1 MKVSAPQRLAVSIAA
16 LGVMVGLS
24 MISLESARPTSLLDA
39 MSGREPYFPPFSW
52 FGLGVRPLLVG
63 FMLVELVCVAVPP
76 LRWRRVSG
84 EGPRRPLVYVSWG
97 LGLALVALQ
106 AWSASR
112 AAEDLLFGA
121 KVMAGTL
128 VVWGL
133 TVAGGR
139 FGLLNGFALAA
150 LASLGGLDDVQ
161 QVQRLLAS
169 DGVTPGAVL
178 VLVAVLAGAVWT
190 LTFLTRRPAPSAE
203 VPVRAPPPISG
214 LGMTATAG
222 ALLSLPAALSS
233 FVPGMMDVQ
242 RTLQQSGSVYRALW
256 IGLAVLPTIV
266 WSFIYF
272 RPRAV
277 ASVWKRWNPEL
288 DEVSATLA
296 ARALLPPG
304 LRDALLLNV
313 AFAVAIDVT
322 LGFGTGLV
330 AAALVA
336 TLIVLDGLD
345 EWRFRVTHGALTTV
359 LEVQRV
365 PEVDAVLH
373 RLSSNGVPAVA
384 RARHYRVVDQF
395 FAPNVPVEVMV
406 PAARADEAKAL
417 LAT

>member
-1 MKVSAPQRLAVSIAA
+1 MKVSAPQRLAVSLAA
-16 LGVMVGLS
+16 LGAMVGLS
-24 MISLESARPTSLLDA
+24 TISIESTRATSLFDA
-39 MSGREPYFPPFSW
+39 MSGRDPYFPSYSW

-84 EGPRRPLVYVSWG
+84 AGPRRPLVYASWG

-121 KVMAGTL
+121 KVMAGTV

-133 TVAGGR
+133 VVAGGR
-139 FGLLNGFALAA
+139 FGLLNGFAVAA
-150 LASLGGLDDVQ
+150 LASLGVLDDVQ
-161 QVQRLLAS
+161 QVQRLFGQEAI
-169 DGVTPGAVL
+169 TPGAVL

-190 LTFLTRRPAPSAE
+190 LTFLTRRPAPSGE

-222 ALLSLPAALSS
+222 AMLSLPASLSS
-233 FVPGMMDVQ
+233 FVPAMVDVQ
-242 RTLQQSGSVYRALW
+242 RTLQQSASVYRALW
-256 IGLAVLPTIV
+256 IGFAVLLTIV

-277 ASVWKRWNPEL
+277 ASVWKRWNPQL

-304 LRDALLLNV
+304 LRDALLVNV
-313 AFAVAIDVT
+313 AFAVAIDLT
-322 LGFGTGLV
+322 LGFGTGFV
-330 AAALVA
+330 AAAMVT

-345 EWRFRVTHGALTTV
+345 EWRFRLSHGELTTV